1 MTAAARWSEQCLWPD
16 VPTEDSCFDVE
27 PEPELEPAVEDVIVV
42 GGLL

>member
-1 MTAAARWSEQCLWPD
+1 MTAGVRWVEPCLWPD
-16 VPTEDSCFDVE
+16 ELTEDSCFDVE